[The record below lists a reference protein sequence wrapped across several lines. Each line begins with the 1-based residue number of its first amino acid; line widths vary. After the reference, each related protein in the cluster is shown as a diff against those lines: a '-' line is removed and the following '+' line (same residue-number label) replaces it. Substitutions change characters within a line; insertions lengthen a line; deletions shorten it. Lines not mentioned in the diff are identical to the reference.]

1 MHNRSPRAPQ
11 REGACNI
18 GVRAPVSIRRAFD
31 TAVDDL
37 TYSCTSMR
45 RNTPP
50 GYRSTRATSA
60 AAHSE
65 LTLSGD
71 NSPAEIGGQ
80 FGDQL
85 LLCQAQITSSRTMQ
99 EFHLENILARYPEL
113 IEPGL
118 TFISRQHTIRNKRI
132 DLVFRGATGGTL
144 VVEVKIG
151 TLNRA
156 DIGQLS
162 EYCHYVS
169 ERDGVRPRGML
180 VGTHVSNE
188 IRGAAGYLGFEC
200 ICLTLSYLEQAMR
213 ERGDQ
218 ELLEPLRLLK
228 SLGSAPASSSPPASP
243 EDRSTAKQRS
253 LASITIAGAPSSES
267 ASLVN
272 QNGNK
277 TKLSIADMLRSVL
290 ASVPP
295 GTQMEV
301 DQITSALWDTYPGK
315 IGKGSI
321 LLSDKCYNITNAGL
335 SANYD
340 FRIFKYI
347 DRGTYRYLGEGYPY
361 SGHVTWKGIRC
372 GLWTKGVLA
381 KWDNWPALQSACP

>member
-1 MHNRSPRAPQ
+1 M
-11 REGACNI
+11 
-18 GVRAPVSIRRAFD
+18 SIRRAFD
-31 TAVDDL
+31 TPVDDL

-45 RNTPP
+45 RNTPAA
-50 GYRSTRATSA
+50 YRSTLATSA

-65 LTLSGD
+65 LTRSGD

-118 TFISRQHTIRNKRI
+118 TLIARQQTIRNRRM
-132 DLVFRGATGGTL
+132 DLVFRDATGGTL

-151 TLNRA
+151 TLNRT

-162 EYCHYVS
+162 EYRYYVS
-169 ERDGVRPRGML
+169 ERDGVPPRGML
-180 VGTHVSNE
+180 VGTHVTNE
-188 IRGAAGYLGFEC
+188 IRGAAGSSGLEC

-218 ELLEPLRLLK
+218 ELLEPVRLLK

-243 EDRSTAKQRS
+243 EDRSTAEQRS
-253 LASITIAGAPSSES
+253 MASITIAGAPSLEP

-295 GTQMEV
+295 GTEMEV

-315 IGKGSI
+315 VGKGSI

-335 SANYD
+335 SAN
-340 FRIFKYI
+340 
-347 DRGTYRYLGEGYPY
+347 
-361 SGHVTWKGIRC
+361 
-372 GLWTKGVLA
+372 
-381 KWDNWPALQSACP
+381 